1 MSLEIKV
8 PPVGESITE
17 VTLAS
22 WLKKDGDSV
31 EMDEALAE
39 LESDKA
45 TFELTAEKAGILK
58 RIAKEGD
65 VLPIGAVVCSIED
78 GGAASTP
85 TPKAEAAAPKAA
97 TAPVAFAAASSKQPI
112 TRQAHHR
119 LPLLKY
125 WPKKVL
131 NLHRL
136 TNAAA
141 VLTGA

>member
-1 MSLEIKV
+1 MSLTIKV

-17 VTLAS
+17 VTLS
-22 WLKKDGDSV
+22 RWIKKDGDAV

-78 GGAASTP
+78 GGAASAP
-85 TPKAEAAAPKAA
+85 AAKAETAAPTAAA
-97 TAPVAFAAASSKQPI
+97 I
-112 TRQAHHR
+112 
-119 LPLLKY
+119 
-125 WPKKVL
+125 
-131 NLHRL
+131 
-136 TNAAA
+136 
-141 VLTGA
+141 